1 MKRFFLFLLPVL
13 AIAMTSCDLDVAST
27 PTIQLSNKQIRTSIT
42 GVKDTISINDSVC
55 IGDTVRMGVAV
66 HGVYHHLDS
75 VWVKADTS
83 KVSVAL
89 LWNEEQMN
97 LLTAGADPQH
107 GSLIFAS
114 DTIFGIAT
122 VLVYIPKEAGKHE
135 ISINARSAAKKEY
148 SGYAAPHT
156 INVKANKVTAQ

>member
-27 PTIQLSNKQIRTSIT
+27 PTIQLSSQQIRTSIT

-97 LLTAGADPQH
+97 LLTADADPQH

-122 VLVYIPKEAGKHE
+122 VLVYIPKEAGTHK
-135 ISINARSAAKKEY
+135 IRICARSAAKEEY
-148 SGYAAPHT
+148 SEQELEQA
-156 INVKANKVTAQ
+156 IKVKANKVVAQ